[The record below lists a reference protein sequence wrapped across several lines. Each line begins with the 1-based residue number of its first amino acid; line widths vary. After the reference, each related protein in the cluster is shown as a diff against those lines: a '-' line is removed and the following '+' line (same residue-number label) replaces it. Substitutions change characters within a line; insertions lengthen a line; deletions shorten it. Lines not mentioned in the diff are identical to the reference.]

1 MFVLYNDLMSQPTTL
16 RHTVL
21 YFQLFHLSTAVA
33 TRDQVMGLT
42 LDYTQRRDLLLSPS
56 ANHDIP
62 SFTTSIALI
71 MCVLIAD
78 LLILTA
84 YTTWMY
90 NSGIISNPWRPP
102 PSTEKHD
109 VSPAEKNG
117 VVCSNDSEYDNNGN
131 SKEEEGNNSRERS
144 QGSEARRND
153 GDAVGNN
160 VVAQSTT
167 SSRKRNVLKK
177 AKSL

>member
-1 MFVLYNDLMSQPTTL
+1 M
-16 RHTVL
+16 
-21 YFQLFHLSTAVA
+21 A
-33 TRDQVMGLT
+33 TRDQVIGLT

-71 MCVLIAD
+71 TCVLIAD

-90 NSGIISNPWRPP
+90 NSGIISTPWRPP

-117 VVCSNDSEYDNNGN
+117 AVCSNDSEHNNGN
-131 SKEEEGNNSRERS
+131 SKEEEGNSTERS
-144 QGSEARRND
+144 EGSGARLNDVD

-160 VVAQSTT
+160 VVAQNTT
-167 SSRKRNVLKK
+167 GSRKRNVLKK